1 MPRVVPARCIGCCLC
16 VRACPVKAIA
26 LDTNKKAVIDGS
38 RCLECG
44 VCIRICPTNA
54 VEFVEPPYP
63 LKFKVLSNPAP
74 PKITGIPGRGTD
86 EVKTN
91 DVTGRYRRGEVGF
104 TIDVGRPNVG
114 TTLADVVKI
123 LRKLEEV
130 GVELERENPQMLI
143 LEDLRSGRLSYEDL
157 EGIRIMSVVL
167 EGKTSLSNLPRVIKA
182 LRDVEK
188 EVNTVFSVGVICR
201 FEDDMSIPCL
211 KVLEELGVTPMPFAK
226 INLGLG
232 RPLVTD

>member
-1 MPRVVPARCIGCCLC
+1 
-16 VRACPVKAIA
+16 
-26 LDTNKKAVIDGS
+26 VIDGS

-63 LKFKVLSNPAP
+63 LKFKVLSNPA
-74 PKITGIPGRGTD
+74 
-86 EVKTN
+86 
-91 DVTGRYRRGEVGF
+91 
-104 TIDVGRPNVG
+104 NVG

-167 EGKTSLSNLPRVIKA
+167 EVKTSLSSLPRVIKA